1 VRSRLDSVAEA
12 RSAAQGA
19 RAPRVRALGACPVCR
34 STSSSEAFVAPDF
47 LLGVPGEYRY
57 VRCRECASVYQD
69 PRVEEEDLP
78 ICYSSDYFTH
88 HVSGAEPA
96 LRPVRSDSLRG
107 RLRRAI
113 LHAADGQTAAG
124 LGRGVRGLG
133 WLLARLPSLRRRAR
147 YGLADP
153 LGTAGGEERCLEVG
167 PGRGV
172 DLRQLGRIGWQ
183 PHGLEMDPVA
193 AANARAVSGHEVR
206 VGTVLTTD
214 YPPASFQ
221 LIYMSHVLEHLPQLE
236 RSLTRCLELLA
247 PGGRLFAAYP
257 NPSALT
263 TRFHGRHSCVW
274 DPPRHLTLPTKG
286 AVLGL
291 LRRVGFVRTRA
302 WTSAMRAEAYRGA
315 SARHARG
322 ERGFGTGGPNPI
334 DRLFAALERVMVM
347 AGANVGEEILVVGHR
362 PGPK

>member
-1 VRSRLDSVAEA
+1 
-12 RSAAQGA
+12 
-19 RAPRVRALGACPVCR
+19 
-34 STSSSEAFVAPDF
+34 
-47 LLGVPGEYRY
+47 
-57 VRCRECASVYQD
+57 
-69 PRVEEEDLP
+69 
-78 ICYSSDYFTH
+78 
-88 HVSGAEPA
+88 VSG
-96 LRPVRSDSLRG
+96 DSLRG

-124 LGRGVRGLG
+124 LGRGLRGLG
-133 WLLARLPSLRRRAR
+133 ELLARLPSLRRRAR

-153 LGTAGGEERCLEVG
+153 LGTAGGEGRCLEVG
-167 PGRGV
+167 PGRGA
-172 DLRQLGRIGWQ
+172 DLLQLARIGWQ

-193 AANARAVSGHEVR
+193 AANARAVSGCEIR
-206 VGTVLTTD
+206 VGTLLTTD

-263 TRFHGRHSCVW
+263 TTFHGRHSCVW
-274 DPPRHLTLPTKG
+274 DPPRHLTLPT
-286 AVLGL
+286 ASALLGL
-291 LRRVGFVRTRA
+291 LARVGFVETRA

-322 ERGFGTGGPNPI
+322 QRGFGTGGPSLT
-334 DRLFAALERVMVM
+334 DRAFAALERVMVL

-362 PGPK
+362 RGPG